1 MSFVLAAFTAT
12 IAGLA
17 VTSLSRVGAWYN
29 GAGYDFK
36 AVTAIV
42 IGGMTLAG
50 GRGTILGVLGGSLII
65 GILNNIMTL
74 IGIGTFS
81 QDMIRGAI
89 FIIVVGINAMSLTAA
104 REGRCVECHRVRCPP
119 DREEQ
124 PPRAG
129 GQVQDL
135 HPLRRRLR
143 LHVHFRAEVLRP
155 ANMTSIL
162 NAIAMNATVA
172 IGFTV
177 VMICGQLDLS
187 IGSVITFAGV
197 LTMGLE
203 PILGFAGAVAVAI
216 LGGALVGLANGLLV
230 AKAKINSFIVTLGT
244 MTLLQG
250 AIYQFSGGNSIS
262 VSTDEAFAISDF
274 LGKSLVPL
282 ITSRVLITLVLVVVA
297 EFVLRRTRAG
307 RNFYIVGGNRT
318 TAWLAGINTDRYL
331 IAAFVLSGVTAAIGG
346 VVSVLVSTAA
356 TLKLGENSLMYVISA
371 TIIGGTAMSGGKG
384 GVLRSVVA
392 IMSLE
397 MLYTGIILFGLG
409 NEVKIFFAGLI
420 LAYVVLYEAYAVYRH
435 EKTLGQRP
443 ELMKEVERETI
454 RVAQEPR
461 GAAFAIRTISGSPL

>member
-1 MSFVLAAFTAT
+1 MMRRSGRNSLLALGDKYRIYILLVAVFT
-12 IAGLA
+12 
-17 VTSLSRVGAWYN
+17 
-29 GAGYDFK
+29 F
-36 AVTAIV
+36 
-42 IGGMTLAG
+42 
-50 GRGTILGVLGGSLII
+50 
-65 GILNNIMTL
+65 
-74 IGIGTFS
+74 
-81 QDMIRGAI
+81 
-89 FIIVVGINAMSLTAA
+89 MSLFAPKFFA
-104 REGRCVECHRVRCPP
+104 L
-119 DREEQ
+119 Q
-124 PPRAG
+124 
-129 GQVQDL
+129 
-135 HPLRRRLR
+135 
-143 LHVHFRAEVLRP
+143 
-155 ANMTSIL
+155 NMTSIL
-162 NAIAMNATVA
+162 NAITMNATVA

-203 PILGFAGAVAVAI
+203 PILGFAGAIAVAI
-216 LGGALVGLANGLLV
+216 LGGALVGLINGLLV

-262 VSTDEAFAISDF
+262 VSSDQAFAISDF
-274 LGKSLVPL
+274 LGRSLVPL
-282 ITSRVLITLVLVVVA
+282 VTSRVLITLVLVVVA

-318 TAWLAGINTDRYL
+318 TAWLAGVNTDRYL
-331 IAAFVLSGVTAAIGG
+331 VAAFVLSGVTAAIGG

-420 LAYVVLYEAYAVYRH
+420 LAYVVLYEAYATYKH
-435 EKTLGQRP
+435 EKSLGQRP
-443 ELMKEVERETI
+443 ELMKEVEERKSMS
-454 RVAQEPR
+454 RRA
-461 GAAFAIRTISGSPL
+461 

>member
-1 MSFVLAAFTAT
+1 MRKMPSGTLAARSGRNTLLALGDKYRIYILFVAVFT
-12 IAGLA
+12 
-17 VTSLSRVGAWYN
+17 VMS
-29 GAGYDFK
+29 
-36 AVTAIV
+36 
-42 IGGMTLAG
+42 
-50 GRGTILGVLGGSLII
+50 
-65 GILNNIMTL
+65 
-74 IGIGTFS
+74 
-81 QDMIRGAI
+81 I
-89 FIIVVGINAMSLTAA
+89 FAPKFFAL
-104 REGRCVECHRVRCPP
+104 
-119 DREEQ
+119 Q
-124 PPRAG
+124 
-129 GQVQDL
+129 
-135 HPLRRRLR
+135 
-143 LHVHFRAEVLRP
+143 
-155 ANMTSIL
+155 NMTSIL

-187 IGSVITFAGV
+187 IGAVITFAGV

-203 PILGFAGAVAVAI
+203 PMLGFPLAIAVAI
-216 LGGALVGLANGLLV
+216 LGGAFVGLVNGLLV

-262 VSTDEAFAISDF
+262 VSTNEAFAISDF

-282 ITSRVLITLVLVVVA
+282 ITPRVLITLVLVVIA

-420 LAYVVLYEAYAVYRH
+420 LAYVVLYEAYATYKH
-435 EKTLGQRP
+435 EKSLGQRP
-443 ELMKEVERETI
+443 ELMKEIEQRK
-454 RVAQEPR
+454 
-461 GAAFAIRTISGSPL
+461 AASRRA